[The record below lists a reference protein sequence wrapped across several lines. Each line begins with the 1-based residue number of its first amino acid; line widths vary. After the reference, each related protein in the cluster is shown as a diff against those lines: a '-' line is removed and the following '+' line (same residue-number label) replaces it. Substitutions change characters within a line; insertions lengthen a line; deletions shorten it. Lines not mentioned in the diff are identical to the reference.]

1 MQVRIPVIV
10 KDPVV
15 TQYKDVQPT
24 EQITVDDGAFLD
36 GPVSPRVAVLDFEP
50 GIGTLA
56 LPARYVAPK
65 GRSKRGTYEVKHP
78 VSTGD
83 PDVDHIA
90 AAVSVFGAVH
100 KTIKLFEEQDALGRP
115 VDWAFGAP
123 QLLVVPRAGDMANAY
138 YERESHSLQFFR
150 FPDPNDSGRW
160 IYTSNSQDIVAHET
174 AHALLDG
181 IAPDLYSTISPEGLA
196 IHEGVAD
203 LAALLVSLRCRGLTE
218 HVLYTTGGS
227 IDDSNVFSGL
237 AEEFGR
243 GLDPERGYLRNLNN
257 DTTMRD
263 VPDHEPHDLSTVLS
277 GSFYTLLLKLYEE
290 LRTQAVAD
298 ADLDPRLML
307 ASEAELAEQ
316 EAMADQ
322 GDTPVGLAPLG
333 LGEDASALFVAADRV
348 KRTLVRGL
356 DYLPPGDV
364 NFADLGRAVLAS
376 DEASH
381 PDSPAQRDWLVEEFV
396 RRGIVSTPRELSV
409 KTNFE
414 HEALRGINVDELVA
428 SDFAAYAFA
437 QRNSAWLKIP
447 RDTPFEVRP
456 RLDVTKTYRHRE
468 GKGTLREVLFKV
480 AWSGIEPNRTGH
492 GLPKK
497 RRYRAGT
504 TLAIGLDRA
513 KPYVRALITSRR
525 SGRDR
530 NATDSLLKALV
541 ESEQLNVSATPSS
554 GPPTFHG
561 LIEGNVGSDV
571 LRVQG
576 MVRMLHITGGLGR

>member
-15 TQYKDVQPT
+15 TEDVEPT
-24 EQITVDDGAFLD
+24 EQIKIEDGAFLD

-56 LPARYVAPK
+56 PAARYVAPR
-65 GRSKRGTYEVKHP
+65 GRSKIGTYEVEHP
-78 VSTGD
+78 VTMGE

-100 KTIKLFEEQDALGRP
+100 KTINLFEDDDALGRP
-115 VDWAFGAP
+115 VVWAFGAP
-123 QLLVVPRAGDMANAY
+123 QLLVVPRAGEMANAY

-150 FPDPNDSGRW
+150 FADPNDSRRW

-181 IAPDLYSTISPEGLA
+181 VAPDLYSTISPEGLA

-203 LAALLVSLRCRGLTE
+203 LGALLVSLRCRKLTE

-243 GLDPERGYLRNLNN
+243 ALDPERGYLRNLNN
-257 DTTMRD
+257 DTTMHD

-277 GSFYTLLLKLYEE
+277 GSFYTVLLKLYEE
-290 LRTQAVAD
+290 LRSQVVAD
-298 ADLDPRLML
+298 APLNPREMN
-307 ASEAELAEQ
+307 ATQAELLEQ
-316 EAMADQ
+316 TTPDEA
-322 GDTPVGLAPLG
+322 DTPAGVAPVGFGA
-333 LGEDASALFVAADRV
+333 DASALFVAADRV

-396 RRGIVSTPRELSV
+396 KRGIISTPRQLSV
-409 KTNFE
+409 RTNFE
-414 HEALRGINVDELVA
+414 HTALRGIDIDELVT

-480 AWSGIEPNRTGH
+480 AWSAIEPNRTGH
-492 GLPKK
+492 GLPNK

-525 SGRDR
+525 NGRDR
-530 NATDSLLKALV
+530 NATDSLLRALV
-541 ESEQLNVSATPSS
+541 ESEQLNVSTTPSS
-554 GPPTFHG
+554 GPSRFHG
-561 LIEGNVGSDV
+561 LIEADVGSNV
-571 LRVQG
+571 LRMQG
-576 MVRMLHITGGLGR
+576 MARMLHITGGIR

>member
-56 LPARYVAPK
+56 APARYVAPK

-115 VDWAFGAP
+115 VVWAFGAP

-150 FPDPNDSGRW
+150 FSDPNDANRW
-160 IYTSNSQDIVAHET
+160 IYTCNSQDIVAHET
-174 AHALLDG
+174 THALLDG
-181 IAPDLYSTISPEGLA
+181 IAPDLYSAISPESLA

-203 LAALLVSLRCRGLTE
+203 LGALLVSLRCRDLTAR
-218 HVLYTTGGS
+218 VLSTTGGS
-227 IDDSNVFSGL
+227 IDDSSVFSGL

-243 GLDPERGYLRNLNN
+243 ALDPERLYLRNLNN

-277 GSFYTLLLKLYEE
+277 GTFYTLLIKTYEDVRQQ
-290 LRTQAVAD
+290 LAAK
-298 ADLDPRLML
+298 ALLDPHLVS
-307 ASEAELAEQ
+307 ASEATFVEQ
-316 EAMADQ
+316 AATVEQAD
-322 GDTPVGLAPLG
+322 TSTRSMPLNFG
-333 LGEDASALFVAADRV
+333 VDVRALFIAADRL

-364 NFADLGRAVLAS
+364 NFADLARAVLAS

-381 PDSPAQRDWLVEEFV
+381 PDSSTQREWLIEEFV
-396 RRGIVSTPRELSV
+396 KRGIVSTPKELDV

-414 HEALRGINVDELVA
+414 HAALHGVDVDELVA

-437 QRNSAWLKIP
+437 QTNSAWLKIP
-447 RDTPFEVRP
+447 RKTPFEVRP
-456 RLDVTKTYRHRE
+456 RLDVTKQYFHEE
-468 GKGTLREVLFKV
+468 GTGLLREVLFKV
-480 AWSGIEPNRTGH
+480 AWSETEPNHTGH
-492 GLPKK
+492 GMPKE

-513 KPYVRALITSRR
+513 KPYVRALITSSRR
-525 SGRDR
+525 DRDR
-530 NATDSLLKALV
+530 NATDSLLKSLL
-541 ESEQLNVSATPSS
+541 ELEQLHVSATPSS

-561 LIEGNVGSDV
+561 LVAADVGSGV
-571 LRVQG
+571 LRVKG
-576 MVRMLHITGGLGR
+576 MARMLHITGGIR